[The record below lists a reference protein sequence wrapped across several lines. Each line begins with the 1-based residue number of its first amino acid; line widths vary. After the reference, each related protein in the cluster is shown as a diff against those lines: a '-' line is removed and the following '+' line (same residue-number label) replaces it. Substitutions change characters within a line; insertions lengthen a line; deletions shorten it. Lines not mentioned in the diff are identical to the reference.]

1 MSSNSQNQIEVVKR
15 SSVKPSNSEPNPKA
29 NPKSNLKLNPKA
41 NPKANIYNS
50 PTIVEPEQQIKNGSC
65 INTLKMHNGFLFVG
79 SNTQFIK
86 VYDMRENSDNYFKEI
101 TKINVGKGPVRD
113 IFFVGNNL
121 YVTCGIKKEDTKKLD
136 GYFSYPISYKKFIVP
151 FDNLNSNNSSNN
163 YNITE
168 EYAYPGVKIPE
179 AILRRSRPEKEKGK
193 PLITS
198 FFINEDV
205 DKYTK
210 GFPIIGSREGVMII
224 QKKEG
229 LDVAF
234 DHFPYRHYV
243 FDIKFKHNHI
253 YSCCGAYI
261 FMWDIT
267 RKNKPK
273 SFGIKWY
280 NKLYLEKMSFR
291 KSLNSMKYLKELPIN
306 VKETIAKNRN
316 KENNILKNDDIHNRF
331 NLQPNIYN
339 FVFINDEEIL
349 LTLYNNNNAFILNIS
364 TGKFRSRLPEEQ
376 IDYTVI
382 GNPKVFKN
390 KYYLSGV
397 KDGYDIVLI
406 FLDNQLDKPLFILD
420 SNKKS
425 DINDILVNDNLLLTG
440 SKDGTIM
447 KWNPKKFAPRMNS
460 SKIQQSLRKLEEQNY
475 GRNENIRKNS
485 LKEKSKL
492 IENIKNKNLK
502 NSNEIQNNIQTKKL
516 IEQDKKKI
524 QEIINE
530 VNKKISKL
538 KGNDICSNYS
548 KTKIKRVPLC
558 DGKRDEVFGKIPV
571 GKGICHYGQCYNACK
586 WKKIADHTD
595 NVKTRKEVRMAS
607 GQILTSEDFENI
619 PMINSNKGK
628 NTIYNLDCSDDN
640 IPLNYDI
647 DHTIFNTLENI
658 IIAIKAVYA
667 ISTSENSNNLE
678 NTNFADL
685 SQEDRI
691 RILAVTNLPPQQLYS
706 LESLKNIYD
715 IIEKEIIRITK
726 LQKRNKEY
734 EIQRQKKEKNELQNK
749 RKKKAQ
755 LNSNNNS
762 SNSSNNN
769 LPTPQE
775 MEERR
780 TRQKQQFQASR
791 QSRQSQPGGK
801 KKATT
806 KKTTTKKNTTKK
818 NTTKKNTKKTTT
830 KKTKK

>member
-15 SSVKPSNSEPNPKA
+15 SRVKPSNPKPNPKA
-29 NPKSNLKLNPKA
+29 NPKANPKLNPKA

-65 INTLKMHNGFLFVG
+65 INTLKMQNGFLFVG

-113 IFFVGNNL
+113 IFIVGNNL
-121 YVTCGIKKEDTKKLD
+121 YATCGIKKEDTKKLD

-163 YNITE
+163 FNITE

-179 AILRRSRPEKEKGK
+179 VILRRNKPRKEKGK
-193 PLITS
+193 PLISS

-210 GFPIIGSREGVMII
+210 GFPIIGSKEGVMII
-224 QKKEG
+224 QKKDG

-234 DHFPYRHYV
+234 DHFPHRQYV

-253 YSCCGAYI
+253 YSCCGANI
-261 FMWDIT
+261 FMWDINR
-267 RKNKPK
+267 RKPPK
-273 SFGIKWY
+273 SFGINWY

-316 KENNILKNDDIHNRF
+316 KDNNILKNDNIYNVNNF
-331 NLQPNIYN
+331 EPNIYN

-406 FLDNQLDKPLFILD
+406 FLDNQLDKPIFILD

-460 SKIQQSLRKLEEQNY
+460 SKIQQSLRKLQEQNY
-475 GRNENIRKNS
+475 GRNENIRRNS

-492 IENIKNKNLK
+492 IKNAREKNIK
-502 NSNEIQNNIQTKKL
+502 NSNEIQNNIETKKL

-558 DGKRDEVFGKIPV
+558 DGRRDEVFGKIPV

-628 NTIYNLDCSDDN
+628 NRIYNLDCSDDN

-647 DHTIFNTLENI
+647 DYTIFNTLENI
-658 IIAIKAVYA
+658 IIAIKAVYE

-678 NTNFADL
+678 NTRFANL

-706 LESLKNIYD
+706 LQSLKNIYD
-715 IIEKEIIRITK
+715 LIEKEIIRIAK
-726 LQKRNKEY
+726 IQKRNKEY
-734 EIQRQKKEKNELQNK
+734 EILRQKKEKNELQNK

-769 LPTPQE
+769 LPTPQN
-775 MEERR
+775 
-780 TRQKQQFQASR
+780 
-791 QSRQSQPGGK
+791 RQSQPGGK
-801 KKATT
+801 KKATS
-806 KKTTTKKNTTKK
+806 KKTTTKKI
-818 NTTKKNTKKTTT
+818 TTKKNTKKTTT
-830 KKTKK
+830 KKTTKKTKNRISFTN

>member
-1 MSSNSQNQIEVVKR
+1 MSSNSQNQIEVVSR
-15 SSVKPSNSEPNPKA
+15 SRVKPSNSEPI
-29 NPKSNLKLNPKA
+29 PKSNPKPNSNLNL
-41 NPKANIYNS
+41 YNS
-50 PTIVEPEQQIKNGSC
+50 PTIVKPDKEIKNGSC
-65 INTLKMHNGFLFVG
+65 INTLKMQNEFLFVG

-113 IFFVGNNL
+113 IFIVGNNL
-121 YVTCGIKKEDTKKLD
+121 YATCGIKNENTKKLD
-136 GYFSYPISYKKFIVP
+136 GYFSYPISYKKFNVS

-179 AILRRSRPEKEKGK
+179 VILRRNRPEKEKGK
-193 PLITS
+193 PLISS
-198 FFINEDV
+198 FFINEDIE
-205 DKYTK
+205 KYTK
-210 GFPIIGSREGVMII
+210 GFPIIGSKEGVMII
-224 QKKEG
+224 QKKDG
-229 LDVAF
+229 LDIAF
-234 DHFPYRHYV
+234 DHFPHRHYV

-253 YSCCGAYI
+253 YSCCGANI
-261 FMWDIT
+261 FMWDIKR
-267 RKNKPK
+267 RKPPK
-273 SFGIKWY
+273 SFGLNLY

-316 KENNILKNDDIHNRF
+316 KDNNILKNDNIYNVN
-331 NLQPNIYN
+331 NLEPNIYN

-460 SKIQQSLRKLEEQNY
+460 SKIQQSLRKLQEQNY
-475 GRNENIRKNS
+475 GRNENIRRNS

-492 IENIKNKNLK
+492 IKNAKEKNVK
-502 NSNEIQNNIQTKKL
+502 NSNQIQNNTQTKKL

-571 GKGICHYGQCYNACK
+571 GQGICHYGQCYDACK
-586 WKKIADHTD
+586 WKKIAVHTD
-595 NVKTRKEVRMAS
+595 NVKSRKEVRMAS

-619 PMINSNKGK
+619 PMINSKKGK
-628 NTIYNLDCSDDN
+628 NTIYKLDCSRDN
-640 IPLNYDI
+640 IPLDFDI
-647 DHTIFNTLENI
+647 DYRIFNTLENI

-667 ISTSENSNNLE
+667 VSSSGNSNDLE
-678 NTNFADL
+678 NINFADL

-691 RILAVTNLPPQQLYS
+691 RIQVVTDLPLQQLYS
-706 LESLKNIYD
+706 LQSLKKIYELL
-715 IIEKEIIRITK
+715 EKENNRIDE
-726 LQKRNKEY
+726 LQNRNKEY

-769 LPTPQE
+769 IPTPKE

-780 TRQKQQFQASR
+780 TRQKQQFQASI
-791 QSRQSQPGGK
+791 QSQPGGK
-801 KKATT
+801 KKS
-806 KKTTTKKNTTKK
+806 TTKKNTTKK
-818 NTTKKNTKKTTT
+818 NNKKTTTKKTTKKTTT
-830 KKTKK
+830 KKTTKKTKK

>member
-1 MSSNSQNQIEVVKR
+1 MSSNSQNQIEVVNKSR
-15 SSVKPSNSEPNPKA
+15 VKPSNPKANPKA
-29 NPKSNLKLNPKA
+29 NPKSNPKA
-41 NPKANIYNS
+41 NLYNS

-65 INTLKMHNGFLFVG
+65 INTLKMQNGFLFVG

-113 IFFVGNNL
+113 IFIVGNNL
-121 YVTCGIKKEDTKKLD
+121 YATCGIKKEDTKKLD

-151 FDNLNSNNSSNN
+151 FDNLKSNNSSNN

-179 AILRRSRPEKEKGK
+179 VILRRNKPRKEKGK
-193 PLITS
+193 PLISS

-210 GFPIIGSREGVMII
+210 GFPIIGSKEGVMII
-224 QKKEG
+224 QKKDE
-229 LDVAF
+229 LDIAF
-234 DHFPYRHYV
+234 DHFPHRHYV

-253 YSCCGAYI
+253 YSCCGANI
-261 FMWDIT
+261 FMWDINR
-267 RKNKPK
+267 RKPPK
-273 SFGIKWY
+273 SFGLNWY

-316 KENNILKNDDIHNRF
+316 KDNNILKNDNIYNVN
-331 NLQPNIYN
+331 NLEPNIYN
-339 FVFINDEEIL
+339 FVFINNEEIL

-447 KWNPKKFAPRMNS
+447 QWNPKKFAPRMNS
-460 SKIQQSLRKLEEQNY
+460 SKIQQSLRKLQEQNY
-475 GRNENIRKNS
+475 GRNENIRRNS

-492 IENIKNKNLK
+492 IKNAKEKNLK

-516 IEQDKKKI
+516 IEQDKKKN

-530 VNKKISKL
+530 VNKKIRKL
-538 KGNDICSNYS
+538 RGNDICSNYS

-595 NVKTRKEVRMAS
+595 NVKSRKEVRMAS

-619 PMINSNKGK
+619 PMINSKKGK

-640 IPLNYDI
+640 IPLDYDI
-647 DHTIFNTLENI
+647 NYRTFNNLENI
-658 IIAIKAVYA
+658 IMSIKAVYA
-667 ISTSENSNNLE
+667 ISRSEYSNDIE
-678 NTNFADL
+678 NTRFTAL
-685 SQEDRI
+685 SPEDRT
-691 RILAVTNLPPQQLYS
+691 RIQVVTDLPLQQLYN
-706 LESLKNIYD
+706 LQSLKKIYED
-715 IIEKEIIRITK
+715 LEKEIIRIAK

-755 LNSNNNS
+755 LNSNNSS

-769 LPTPQE
+769 LPTSQE
-775 MEERR
+775 IEERR
-780 TRQKQQFQASR
+780 TRQKQQFRASI
-791 QSRQSQPGGK
+791 QSQPGGK

-806 KKTTTKKNTTKK
+806 KKTTKKTTTKK
-818 NTTKKNTKKTTT
+818 TTTKKNTKKTTT
-830 KKTKK
+830 KKTTKKTKK

>member
-1 MSSNSQNQIEVVKR
+1 
-15 SSVKPSNSEPNPKA
+15 
-29 NPKSNLKLNPKA
+29 
-41 NPKANIYNS
+41 
-50 PTIVEPEQQIKNGSC
+50 
-65 INTLKMHNGFLFVG
+65 
-79 SNTQFIK
+79 
-86 VYDMRENSDNYFKEI
+86 
-101 TKINVGKGPVRD
+101 
-113 IFFVGNNL
+113 
-121 YVTCGIKKEDTKKLD
+121 
-136 GYFSYPISYKKFIVP
+136 
-151 FDNLNSNNSSNN
+151 
-163 YNITE
+163 
-168 EYAYPGVKIPE
+168 
-179 AILRRSRPEKEKGK
+179 
-193 PLITS
+193 
-198 FFINEDV
+198 
-205 DKYTK
+205 
-210 GFPIIGSREGVMII
+210 
-224 QKKEG
+224 
-229 LDVAF
+229 
-234 DHFPYRHYV
+234 
-243 FDIKFKHNHI
+243 
-253 YSCCGAYI
+253 
-261 FMWDIT
+261 
-267 RKNKPK
+267 
-273 SFGIKWY
+273 
-280 NKLYLEKMSFR
+280 
-291 KSLNSMKYLKELPIN
+291 MKYLKELPIN

-316 KENNILKNDDIHNRF
+316 KDNNILKNDNIYNVN
-331 NLQPNIYN
+331 NLEPNIYN
-339 FVFINDEEIL
+339 FVFINNEEIL

-475 GRNENIRKNS
+475 GRNENIRRNS

-492 IENIKNKNLK
+492 IKNAREKNLK

-516 IEQDKKKI
+516 IEQYKKKN

-530 VNKKISKL
+530 VNKKIRKL
-538 KGNDICSNYS
+538 RGNDICSNYS

-595 NVKTRKEVRMAS
+595 NVKSRKEVRMAS

-619 PMINSNKGK
+619 PMINSKKGK

-640 IPLNYDI
+640 IPLDYDI
-647 DHTIFNTLENI
+647 DYTIFNTLENI
-658 IIAIKAVYA
+658 IMSIKAVYA
-667 ISTSENSNNLE
+667 ISRSENSNNLE
-678 NTNFADL
+678 NTSFADL

-691 RILAVTNLPPQQLYS
+691 RILAVTNLPPQQLYN
-706 LESLKNIYD
+706 LQSLKKIYED
-715 IIEKEIIRITK
+715 LEKEIIRIAK

-734 EIQRQKKEKNELQNK
+734 EIQRQKKQKNESQIK

-769 LPTPQE
+769 LPTSQE

-780 TRQKQQFQASR
+780 TRQKQQFRASI
-791 QSRQSQPGGK
+791 QSQPGGK

-806 KKTTTKKNTTKK
+806 KKTATKKT
-818 NTTKKNTKKTTT
+818 TTKKNTKKTTT
-830 KKTKK
+830 KKTTKKTKK

>member
-1 MSSNSQNQIEVVKR
+1 MSSNSQNQIKVVNKSR
-15 SSVKPSNSEPNPKA
+15 VNPPNPKA
-29 NPKSNLKLNPKA
+29 NPKSNPKA
-41 NPKANIYNS
+41 NLYNS

-79 SNTQFIK
+79 SNIQSIK
-86 VYDMRENSDNYFKEI
+86 VYDMRENSVNYFKEI

-113 IFFVGNNL
+113 IFIVGNNL
-121 YVTCGIKKEDTKKLD
+121 YATCGIKNENTKKLD

-151 FDNLNSNNSSNN
+151 FDNLKSNNSSNN

-198 FFINEDV
+198 FLINEDV

-210 GFPIIGSREGVMII
+210 GFPIIGSRDGVMII

-229 LDVAF
+229 LDIAF
-234 DHFPYRHYV
+234 DHFPHRHYV

-291 KSLNSMKYLKELPIN
+291 KSLNSMKYLKELPLN

-316 KENNILKNDDIHNRF
+316 KENNILKNDDIYNRF
-331 NLQPNIYN
+331 NLEPNIYN

-349 LTLYNNNNAFILNIS
+349 LTLYNNNNAFILNIN

-376 IDYTVI
+376 IDYTLI

-447 KWNPKKFAPRMNS
+447 QWNPKKFAPRMNS
-460 SKIQQSLRKLEEQNY
+460 SKIQQSLRKLQEQNY
-475 GRNENIRKNS
+475 GRNENIRRNS

-492 IENIKNKNLK
+492 IKNAKEKNLK

-516 IEQDKKKI
+516 IEQDKKKN

-530 VNKKISKL
+530 VNKKIRKL
-538 KGNDICSNYS
+538 RGNDICSNYS

-595 NVKTRKEVRMAS
+595 NVKSRKEVRMAS

-619 PMINSNKGK
+619 PMINSKEGK

-640 IPLNYDI
+640 IPLDYDI
-647 DHTIFNTLENI
+647 NYRTFNTLKNLIMLIE
-658 IIAIKAVYA
+658 AVYA
-667 ISTSENSNNLE
+667 ESTSENSNDLE
-678 NTNFADL
+678 NTSFVDL
-685 SQEDRI
+685 SDEDFI
-691 RILAVTNLPPQQLYS
+691 RIQQVTHLPLHQLDNLQ
-706 LESLKNIYD
+706 SLKKIYELL
-715 IIEKEIIRITK
+715 EKEDIRIAK
-726 LQKRNKEY
+726 LEKRNKEY

-769 LPTPQE
+769 LPTSQE

-780 TRQKQQFQASR
+780 TRQKQQFKASI
-791 QSRQSQPGGK
+791 QSQPGGK
-801 KKATT
+801 KKATAKKTMT
-806 KKTTTKKNTTKK
+806 KKTVA
-818 NTTKKNTKKTTT
+818 KKNTKKTVAKKNSKKTVAKKNT

>member
-1 MSSNSQNQIEVVKR
+1 MSSNSENQIKVVKR
-15 SSVKPSNSEPNPKA
+15 SRVKPSNPKTNSNPNLNPNLNSKA
-29 NPKSNLKLNPKA
+29 NL
-41 NPKANIYNS
+41 YNS

-65 INTLKMHNGFLFVG
+65 INTLRMHNGFLFVG

-86 VYDMRENSDNYFKEI
+86 VYDMRENSINYFKEI

-121 YVTCGIKKEDTKKLD
+121 YVTCGIKNENTKKLD
-136 GYFSYPISYKKFIVP
+136 GYFSYPISYKKFNVP
-151 FDNLNSNNSSNN
+151 FNNLKSNNSSNN

-179 AILRRSRPEKEKGK
+179 VILRRNRPRKEKGK
-193 PLITS
+193 PLISS

-210 GFPIIGSREGVMII
+210 GFPIIGSKEGVMII
-224 QKKEG
+224 QKKDG

-234 DHFPYRHYV
+234 DHFPHRQYV

-253 YSCCGAYI
+253 YSCCGANI
-261 FMWDIT
+261 FMWDIKR
-267 RKNKPK
+267 RKPPK
-273 SFGIKWY
+273 SFGINWY

-306 VKETIAKNRN
+306 IRETIAKNRN
-316 KENNILKNDDIHNRF
+316 KDNNILKNDDIYNVN

-382 GNPKVFKN
+382 GNPKVYKN

-460 SKIQQSLRKLEEQNY
+460 SKIQQTLRKLEEQNY
-475 GRNENIRKNS
+475 GRNENIRRNS
-485 LKEKSKL
+485 LKEKLKL

-516 IEQDKKKI
+516 IEQDKKKN

-530 VNKKISKL
+530 VNKKIRKL
-538 KGNDICSNYS
+538 RGNDICSNYS

-595 NVKTRKEVRMAS
+595 NVKSRKEVRMAS

-619 PMINSNKGK
+619 PMINSKEGK

-640 IPLNYDI
+640 IPLDYDI
-647 DHTIFNTLENI
+647 NYTRFNT
-658 IIAIKAVYA
+658 IKELIMVIKEVYA
-667 ISTSENSNNLE
+667 ISSSGNSNNLE
-678 NTNFADL
+678 NTRFVDL
-685 SQEDRI
+685 SLEDRT
-691 RILAVTNLPPQQLYS
+691 RIQLVTHLPLQQLYT
-706 LESLKNIYD
+706 LQSLKKIYELL
-715 IIEKEIIRITK
+715 EKEKNRIDE
-726 LQKRNKEY
+726 LENRNEEY

-769 LPTPQE
+769 LPTSQE
-775 MEERR
+775 MKERR
-780 TRQKQQFQASR
+780 TRQQQQFLASI
-791 QSRQSQPGGK
+791 QSQPGGK

-806 KKTTTKKNTTKK
+806 KKTMTKKTAAKKTATKK
-818 NTTKKNTKKTTT
+818 TTTKKNTKKTTT
-830 KKTKK
+830 KKTTKKTKK